1 LHIHAALAWPTG
13 KAEARDRG
21 NDERKG
27 IVRIAAMGT
36 GIGQERQNAGHF
48 EEAAGPAM
56 GDDQGQGIGAL
67 ALLMDEMDGETRM
80 VIAIVRKAIETLA
93 LFLPVIIFQPV
104 AVEVAQVIEISAEVP
119 AGIIASGQRVRC
131 RRCRRSASA
140 SASAAMVKLS
150 IDPVMKCF
158 PWDMF
163 LKHA

>member
-119 AGIIASGQRVRC
+119 AGIIERIRPARALQAVPEVGERFRIG
-131 RRCRRSASA
+131 RDGEA
-140 SASAAMVKLS
+140 L
-150 IDPVMKCF
+150 D
-158 PWDMF
+158 
-163 LKHA
+163 